1 MSEPRRKIEFECK
14 RRFLELIAEDFS
26 CDSCKQLPRNG
37 PIFQSSD
44 RKTICSNCKNSY
56 PTRGNFQEVFGF
68 DKLLKELP
76 YFCKFKKNNC
86 KMVLEPKN
94 LDYHEEECEH
104 RDVLCPI
111 GSCQESTPAIEL
123 HKHFKSTHEDPAEN
137 AISEKILTKIQIN
150 EDELDQDVAWGAIV
164 KNDKNLFLLQVR
176 LDASQKLMIIWFQL
190 FGTKFETKNYNCTI
204 KVGTIIN
211 ENHSPHSLD
220 DNKQMI
226 YKSRDGLVV
235 PILKKNIQDN
245 VMTIECKIKDMK
257 SEVEEK
263 KQKLEE
269 KEIILKVFGPKV
281 YCREDFSSIQRFQR
295 IEVNAWTQSW
305 SNTDHDAIQ
314 FMTDTDL
321 MIGGFGLYGC
331 RKGYIG
337 KIKLFEI
344 GTRFDVDNA
353 EALAESD
360 EIAYQCEPR
369 KTFPILFKE
378 PIKIKAQKW

>member
-1 MSEPRRKIEFECK
+1 
-14 RRFLELIAEDFS
+14 
-26 CDSCKQLPRNG
+26 
-37 PIFQSSD
+37 
-44 RKTICSNCKNSY
+44 
-56 PTRGNFQEVFGF
+56 
-68 DKLLKELP
+68 
-76 YFCKFKKNNC
+76 
-86 KMVLEPKN
+86 
-94 LDYHEEECEH
+94 
-104 RDVLCPI
+104 
-111 GSCQESTPAIEL
+111 
-123 HKHFKSTHEDPAEN
+123 
-137 AISEKILTKIQIN
+137 
-150 EDELDQDVAWGAIV
+150 
-164 KNDKNLFLLQVR
+164 
-176 LDASQKLMIIWFQL
+176 
-190 FGTKFETKNYNCTI
+190 
-204 KVGTIIN
+204 
-211 ENHSPHSLD
+211 
-220 DNKQMI
+220 
-226 YKSRDGLVV
+226 
-235 PILKKNIQDN
+235 
-245 VMTIECKIKDMK
+245 MK
-257 SEVEEK
+257 SEVEKK